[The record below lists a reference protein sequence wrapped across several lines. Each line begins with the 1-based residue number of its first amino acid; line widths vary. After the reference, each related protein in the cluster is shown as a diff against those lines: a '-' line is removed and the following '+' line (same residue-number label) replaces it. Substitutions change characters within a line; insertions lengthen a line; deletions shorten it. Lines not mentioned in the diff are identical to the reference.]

1 MIIQWL
7 GDACFKIN
15 TKNEQKEQTIAL
27 NPIQRKKTS
36 KINKF
41 QADIAVITEDEKKEL
56 ELRGDYFFIHNPGE
70 YEIGGVF
77 VYGLPIINNKQKFT
91 GIKVFTEEISIL
103 YLAQPTLNI
112 NDDFLDKIG
121 NVDVLV
127 ISTEVE
133 KSEDLN
139 KISEIVTNL
148 DPRIVVP
155 FSDNLSDINDFLKIS
170 GLKSEKIDRLK
181 LTKKDLM
188 IEDIRAIVLEN

>member
-15 TKNEQKEQTIAL
+15 TKNEQKEQTIAI
-27 NPIQRKKTS
+27 NPIKLKKTS

-41 QADIAVITEDEKKEL
+41 QADIAVVTEDEKREL

-77 VYGLPIINNKQKFT
+77 VYGLQIINNQKKFT
-91 GIKVFTEEISIL
+91 GIKVFSEEISIL
-103 YLAQPTLNI
+103 YLTQPTANI
-112 NDDFLDKIG
+112 TDDFLDKMG
-121 NVDVLV
+121 NVDILV

-133 KSEDLN
+133 KSDDLK
-139 KISEIVTNL
+139 KISETVTSL

-170 GLKSEKIDRLK
+170 GLKSEKLDRLK
-181 LTKKDLM
+181 LNKKDLM
-188 IEDIRAIVLEN
+188 TEDTRAIILEN